1 MVAGLHDDRALA
13 SVRRNRQH
21 STQFAAAAG
30 RAPIG
35 SVVSAGCSWRWRPPR
50 PTGANCQGSW
60 LVYWHLGS
68 TLLNLEAQTCR
79 NQYDALAYFISWCGL
94 GPVASGICAC

>member
-35 SVVSAGCSWRWRPPR
+35 SVVSAGCSWRWRSLGR
-50 PTGANCQGSW
+50 
-60 LVYWHLGS
+60 LVLTAKDLGS
-68 TLLNLEAQTCR
+68 FT
-79 NQYDALAYFISWCGL
+79 
-94 GPVASGICAC
+94 GIWDQPS